1 MPVDR
6 VKPDARGAGMGAGAT
21 RRSLCVG
28 CSDEARDG
36 VCYADGSGDTSG
48 AARSPLG
55 SCGFMDNSLTLAR
68 YFARLVW
75 LLVHE
80 GQAVSDQKAALRAV
94 VTVSKESSVRLRN
107 KEGRLAVNGLVMPQ
121 ALTGVQELAARL
133 AVHTI
138 EEIEIDQSAV
148 PGELLALA
156 RLLAA
161 ESTTSSDAADFTQ
174 KLSEL
179 TSETVHVKRAVAA
192 EAAPTRTAEPEEP
205 TEVFGDDVQSRVP
218 RLLTKLTE
226 RLDPAS
232 AQQVLDELTALA
244 EQAAREGRTADVAA
258 IFSALRDRE
267 LGVADPDVR
276 RVFLVA
282 ARRLTKPAILRPIA
296 ALLVSHPATASRTER
311 ILQRVGQDGV
321 DSVVDQYTSS
331 GSVPER
337 LVYRAVLARLPL
349 AREALVQMLSDPRWY
364 IVRQAAEFLG
374 ELGTEAAERPLAE
387 LLRHDDERVRR
398 AATRALSRIESSFTL
413 DAVARAVV
421 DVSATVRLEAVAGL
435 GMRKTGRAG
444 SMLVKAIDSEAEQE
458 VQYAILS
465 ALGRVATPEAVQKLT
480 KAAEAASGLFTSRKN
495 IGLRVAAVYALGD
508 ARTAGALTALQ
519 ALATDKDKEVRE
531 AAATTLLLVR
541 GTAA

>member
-1 MPVDR
+1 
-6 VKPDARGAGMGAGAT
+6 MGAGANGP
-21 RRSLCVG
+21 SLSAG
-28 CSDEARDG
+28 CSCEARYG
-36 VCYADGSGDTSG
+36 VCYAHGYGDTSG
-48 AARSPLG
+48 AARPPRG
-55 SCGFMDNSLTLAR
+55 NCGFMDNSLTLAR

-75 LLVHE
+75 LLVHD
-80 GQAVSDQKAALRAV
+80 GPAVSDQKAALRAV

-138 EEIEIDQSAV
+138 EEIEIDQSAA
-148 PGELLALA
+148 PSELLALA

-179 TSETVHVKRAVAA
+179 TSETVRVKRAVAT
-192 EAAPTRTAEPEEP
+192 EAAPTRTAEAEP
-205 TEVFGDDVQSRVP
+205 TVDVAADDAESRVP

-226 RLDPAS
+226 RLDPTA
-232 AQQVLDELTALA
+232 AQHVLDDLTSLA
-244 EQAAREGRTADVAA
+244 EQAAREGRTTDVAA
-258 IFSALRDRE
+258 IFAALLDRE
-267 LGVADPDVR
+267 LAITDPDVR

-282 ARRLTKPAILRPIA
+282 ARRLTKPVILRPIA

-331 GSVPER
+331 RSVPER

-349 AREALVQMLSDPRWY
+349 AREALVQMLLDPRWY

-387 LLRHDDERVRR
+387 LLRHGDERVRR

-421 DVSATVRLEAVAGL
+421 DPSATVRLEAVAGL
-435 GMRKTGRAG
+435 AMRKTGRAG
-444 SMLVKAIDSEAEQE
+444 SMLVKAIDTEGEQE

-465 ALGRVATPEAVQKLT
+465 ALGRIATPEAVQKLT

-508 ARTAGALTALQ
+508 ARTAGALAALQ
-519 ALATDKDKEVRE
+519 ALATDKDREVRE

>member
-1 MPVDR
+1 
-6 VKPDARGAGMGAGAT
+6 
-21 RRSLCVG
+21 
-28 CSDEARDG
+28 
-36 VCYADGSGDTSG
+36 
-48 AARSPLG
+48 
-55 SCGFMDNSLTLAR
+55 MDNSLTLAR

-133 AVHTI
+133 AVHAI

-148 PGELLALA
+148 PAELLALA
-156 RLLAA
+156 RLLSVEA
-161 ESTTSSDAADFTQ
+161 TTSSDAADFAQ

-179 TSETVHVKRAVAA
+179 TSNTVRVKRSAA
-192 EAAPTRTAEPEEP
+192 TEAAPMRTAEPDAPSESAA
-205 TEVFGDDVQSRVP
+205 DDVQARVP

-226 RLDPAS
+226 QLNPLT
-232 AQQVLDELTALA
+232 AQQVLDELAFLA
-244 EQAAREGRTADVAA
+244 EQATREGRTTDVAA
-258 IFSALRDRE
+258 IFSALLDRE
-267 LGVADPDVR
+267 GGISDPDVR

-282 ARRLTKPAILRPIA
+282 VRRLTKPVILRPIA
-296 ALLVSHPATASRTER
+296 VLLVAHPATASRTER

-321 DSVVDQYTSS
+321 DSVVDQYTASRS
-331 GSVPER
+331 ITER
-337 LVYRAVLARLPL
+337 AVYRDVLTRLPL
-349 AREALVQMLSDPRWY
+349 AREALVQMLADPRWY

-374 ELGTEAAERPLAE
+374 DMGADDAERPLAE

-398 AATRALSRIESSFTL
+398 TATRALSRIESTFTL

-421 DVSATVRLEAVAGL
+421 DASSAVRLEAVAGL
-435 GMRKTGRAG
+435 ALRKTGRAG
-444 SMLVKAIDSEAEQE
+444 SLLVKAIDSEGDQE
-458 VQYAILS
+458 VQYAILD
-465 ALGRVATPEAVQKLT
+465 ALGRVATPEAVQKLS
-480 KAAEAASGLFTSRKN
+480 KAAEAASGLFTTRKN
-495 IGLRVAAVYALGD
+495 IGLRVAAVYALGE

-519 ALATDKDKEVRE
+519 TLATDKDKEVKE
-531 AAATTLLLVR
+531 AAAKTLLLLR

>member
-1 MPVDR
+1 
-6 VKPDARGAGMGAGAT
+6 
-21 RRSLCVG
+21 
-28 CSDEARDG
+28 
-36 VCYADGSGDTSG
+36 
-48 AARSPLG
+48 
-55 SCGFMDNSLTLAR
+55 MDNSLTLAR

-80 GQAVSDQKAALRAV
+80 GRSVSDQKAALRAV

-133 AVHTI
+133 AVHAI
-138 EEIEIDQSAV
+138 EEIEIDQSAA
-148 PGELLALA
+148 PSELLALA

-161 ESTTSSDAADFTQ
+161 DATTSSDAANFSQ

-179 TSETVHVKRAVAA
+179 TSNTVRVRRAVAG
-192 EAAPTRTAEPEEP
+192 EAAPTRTPDAEAVAEGPP
-205 TEVFGDDVQSRVP
+205 DDVPSRVP
-218 RLLTKLTE
+218 KLLTRLTA
-226 RLDPAS
+226 RLDPET
-232 AQQVLDELTALA
+232 AQQILDELVLLA
-244 EQAAREGRTADVAA
+244 EQATREGRTTDVAA
-258 IFSALRDRE
+258 IFSALLDRE
-267 LGVADPDVR
+267 LAIIDPDVR

-282 ARRLTKPAILRPIA
+282 GRRLTKPVVLRPIA
-296 ALLVSHPATASRTER
+296 TLLVSHPATASRTER

-331 GSVPER
+331 RSVSER

-374 ELGTEAAERPLAE
+374 ELGTDEAERPLAD

-413 DAVARAVV
+413 DAIARAVV
-421 DVSATVRLEAVAGL
+421 DASATVRLEAVAGL
-435 GMRKTGRAG
+435 AMRKTGRAG
-444 SMLVKAIDSEAEQE
+444 SMLVKAIDSEGEQE

-465 ALGRVATPEAVQKLT
+465 ALGRVATPEAVHKLT
-480 KAAEAASGLFTSRKN
+480 RAAEAASGLFTSRKN

-508 ARTAGALTALQ
+508 ARTAGALAALQ
-519 ALATDKDKEVRE
+519 ALTADKDKEVRD
-531 AAATTLLLVR
+531 AAATTLLLAR

>member
-1 MPVDR
+1 
-6 VKPDARGAGMGAGAT
+6 
-21 RRSLCVG
+21 
-28 CSDEARDG
+28 
-36 VCYADGSGDTSG
+36 
-48 AARSPLG
+48 
-55 SCGFMDNSLTLAR
+55 MDNSLTLAR

-80 GQAVSDQKAALRAV
+80 SQAVSDQKAALRAV

-138 EEIEIDQSAV
+138 DEIEIDQSAV

-156 RLLAA
+156 RLLAVEA
-161 ESTTSSDAADFTQ
+161 TTSSDAADFAQ

-179 TSETVHVKRAVAA
+179 TSATVHVKRIVMTDATP
-192 EAAPTRTAEPEEP
+192 APAPEPEAP
-205 TEVFGDDVQSRVP
+205 AAIAPDDVQARVP
-218 RLLTKLTE
+218 KLIAKLTE
-226 RLDPAS
+226 RLDPA
-232 AQQVLDELTALA
+232 ATQQILDELTALA
-244 EQAAREGRTADVAA
+244 EQATREGRTSDVAV
-258 IFSALRDRE
+258 IFSAMLDRE
-267 LGVADPDVR
+267 LAITDADVR
-276 RVFLVA
+276 RAFLVS
-282 ARRLTKPAILRPIA
+282 ARRLTKPVILRPIA
-296 ALLVSHPATASRTER
+296 TLLVSQPTTASRTER
-311 ILQRVGQDGV
+311 IFQRVGQDGV
-321 DSVVDQYTSS
+321 DAVMDQYTSS
-331 GSVPER
+331 RSVPER
-337 LVYRAVLARLPL
+337 QVYRAVLARLPL

-374 ELGTEAAERPLAE
+374 ELGTDAAERPLAE

-398 AATRALSRIESSFTL
+398 AVTRALSRIESSFTL
-413 DAVARAVV
+413 DAIARAMV

-435 GMRKTGRAG
+435 ALRKTGRAG

-465 ALGRVATPEAVQKLT
+465 ALGRVATPESVQKLT

-519 ALATDKDKEVRE
+519 ALASDKDKEVRE
-531 AAATTLLLVR
+531 AATATLLLAR